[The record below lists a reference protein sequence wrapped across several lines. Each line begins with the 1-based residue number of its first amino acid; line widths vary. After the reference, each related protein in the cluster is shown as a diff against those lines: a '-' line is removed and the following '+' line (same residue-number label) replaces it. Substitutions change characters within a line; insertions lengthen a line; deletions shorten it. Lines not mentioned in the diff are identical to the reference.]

1 MRRLCC
7 WSAASVLT
15 LLGASPLP
23 AATILERSIDIEVR
37 PDGSVSERERLRV
50 RLDEPG
56 DFSSWSV
63 YPVYLDVNRELV
75 SLSASATEPGGK
87 TRQVKKKDQDT
98 NELAMS
104 GELHSSR
111 KLRTVSFPAVP
122 VGSVLAIE
130 YEVRE
135 RPYFPAGTVYLEL
148 FDDRTESLRVTVR
161 GPRLRWRI
169 DGARPEIRTREEG
182 GAVMVTAS
190 GLVPPA
196 SVDRQPSLTGGVLRY
211 AWGDVKD
218 WEAVGRWYE
227 GLLAGVP
234 RGSEAVGAKARELI
248 ADAPGRRER
257 LERLVDFARRQVRY
271 VAVQVGI
278 GGFRPASA
286 AETMDRL
293 WGDCKGKAF
302 LLIDLLRE
310 AGIQAYP
317 ALALLDLSGRVDA
330 EFPAPIGQ
338 FNHMIVAVPADD
350 LGLGPEAP
358 VSGGYLFLDATQS
371 RGALSWLHP
380 AVQGQEVL
388 VVRDGRGILVRTP
401 IRHESEGR
409 RLDVSFDLSAE
420 GESTGRVRMDLSGA
434 PGDAFLDL
442 AAAGQPQE
450 VDRAIRE
457 VLAYHL
463 PAGAQL
469 DGIVWQSM
477 DGGVPAVTL
486 EAKVQVPAAGVS
498 TGPLPPLP
506 LPSMTA
512 LPAPGLLD
520 NRTVPVV
527 STPFTDRVTWRINL
541 PKDSCSVDAQEVAVD
556 NEVGAFR
563 QTVKVEGKTLT
574 LERSAGLRHRWID
587 PQAFPALKEVSL
599 AESRTNKRRLRVGCQ

>member
-1 MRRLCC
+1 MHRLCC
-7 WSAASVLT
+7 WSAASVLA
-15 LLGASPLP
+15 LLGAAPLP
-23 AATILERSIDIEVR
+23 AATILERSIDVEVR

-56 DFSSWSV
+56 DFSSWST
-63 YPVYLDVNRELV
+63 YPVVLDVNRELV
-75 SLSASATEPGGK
+75 SLSASATGPDGK
-87 TRQVKKKDQDT
+87 TRPVKKKDQDT
-98 NELAMS
+98 SELALN

-122 VGSVLAIE
+122 VGSVLAVE

-135 RPYFPAGTVYLEL
+135 RPYFPAGAVYLEL
-148 FDDRTESLRVTVR
+148 FDERTESLRVTVR
-161 GPRLRWRI
+161 GPGLRWRI
-169 DGARPEIRTREEG
+169 DGARPEIRTQEENG
-182 GAVMVTAS
+182 GVVVIAS
-190 GLVPPA
+190 GLVPPTP
-196 SVDRQPSLTGGVLRY
+196 VEREPSETGAVLRY
-211 AWGDVKD
+211 GWGDFKD
-218 WEAVGRWYE
+218 WESVGGWYD
-227 GLLAGVP
+227 GLLKSVP

-257 LERLVDFARRQVRY
+257 LERLVDYARRQVRY

-286 AETMDRL
+286 QETMDRL
-293 WGDCKGKAF
+293 WGDCKAKAL
-302 LLIDLLRE
+302 LLIDLLQE

-330 EFPAPIGQ
+330 GFPAPIGQ
-338 FNHMIVAVPADD
+338 FNHMIVAVPADG

-409 RLDVSFDLSAE
+409 RLDVTFDLSAE
-420 GESTGRVRMDLSGA
+420 GEATGQVRMDLSGA

-442 AAAGQPQE
+442 AAAGKPQE

-457 VLAYHL
+457 VLAYYL
-463 PAGAQL
+463 PAGAKL
-469 DGIVWQSM
+469 DEVVWKNK
-477 DGGVPAVTL
+477 DGGVPAVAL
-486 EAKVQVPAAGVS
+486 EAKVRVPAGGIS

-506 LPSMTA
+506 LPSTTI
-512 LPAPGLLD
+512 LPAPGILD
-520 NRTVPVV
+520 DRTVPVV
-527 STPFTDRVTWRINL
+527 SAPFTDRVTWRINL
-541 PKDSCSVDAQEVAVD
+541 PKESCSVDAQEVAVD

-574 LERSAGLRHRWID
+574 LERNAGLRQRWID
-587 PQAFPALKEVSL
+587 PAAFPALKEVSL

>member
-7 WSAASVLT
+7 WSAASVLV
-15 LLGASPLP
+15 LLGTVPLP

-50 RLDEPG
+50 RLDDPG

-63 YPVYLDVNRELV
+63 YPVYLDNNRELV
-75 SLSASATEPGGK
+75 SLSASTTGPDGK

-98 NELAMS
+98 HELAME

-111 KLRTVSFPAVP
+111 KFRSVSFPAMP

-135 RPYFPAGTVYLEL
+135 RPYFPAGAVGLEL
-148 FDDRTESLRVTVR
+148 FDDRTESLRVSVR
-161 GPRLRWRI
+161 GPGLRWRI
-169 DGARPEIRTREEG
+169 DGTRPEIRAQEESG
-182 GAVMVTAS
+182 GVVVTAS
-190 GLVPPA
+190 GLT
-196 SVDRQPSLTGGVLRY
+196 PSTPVEREPSETGAVLRY
-211 AWGDVKD
+211 GWGDFKD
-218 WEAVGRWYE
+218 WESVGTWYE
-227 GLLAGVP
+227 ELLRGVP
-234 RGSEAVGAKARELI
+234 RGSEAVRAKARELT
-248 ADAPGRRER
+248 AGAPGRRER
-257 LERLVDFARRQVRY
+257 LERLVDYARRQVRY

-286 AETMDRL
+286 QQTMERL
-293 WGDCKGKAF
+293 WGDCKGKAL
-302 LLIDLLRE
+302 LLIDLLKE
-310 AGIQAYP
+310 AGIQAWP
-317 ALALLDLSGRVDA
+317 VLVVADLGGRVDA
-330 EFPAPIGQ
+330 EFPTPIGQ
-338 FNHMIVAVPADD
+338 FNHMIAAVPADD

-380 AVQGQEVL
+380 AVQGQEAL

-401 IRHESEGR
+401 IHHESEGR
-409 RLDVSFDLSAE
+409 RLDATFDLSAE
-420 GESTGRVRMDLSGA
+420 GEATGQVHMDLSGA

-442 AAAGQPQE
+442 AAAGKPQE

-457 VLAYHL
+457 VLAYYL
-463 PAGAQL
+463 PAGVKL
-469 DGIVWQSM
+469 DETVWKSKE
-477 DGGVPAVTL
+477 GGVPAVTL
-486 EAKVQVPAAGVS
+486 EAKVRIPASGVS
-498 TGPLPPLP
+498 TGALPPLP
-506 LPSMTA
+506 LPSTTI

-527 STPFTDRVTWRINL
+527 SMPFTDQVTWRINL
-541 PKDSCSVDAQEVAVD
+541 PKDSCSVEAQEVAVA

-574 LERSAGLRHRWID
+574 LERNAGLHQRWID
-587 PQAFPALKEVSL
+587 PAAFPALKEVSL